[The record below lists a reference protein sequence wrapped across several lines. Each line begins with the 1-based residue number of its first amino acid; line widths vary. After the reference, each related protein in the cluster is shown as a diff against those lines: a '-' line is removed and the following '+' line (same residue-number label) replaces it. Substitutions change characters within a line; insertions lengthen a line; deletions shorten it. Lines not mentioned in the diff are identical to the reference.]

1 MINVNCTLHEASTAR
16 ECIVIV
22 QSTTN
27 MYSKLIIKVLPRT
40 NLHGVVIDLP
50 GDGWYHVRVYPW
62 TSGGLLTSDVA
73 WVEDVL
79 VATCS
84 ILDSSISTGMLM

>member
-27 MYSKLIIKVLPRT
+27 MYPKLIIKVLPRT
-40 NLHGVVIDLP
+40 SNEGAMIDLP

-73 WVEDVL
+73 WVEDIL
-79 VATCS
+79 VAACS
-84 ILDSSISTGMLM
+84 ISDSSISTGTLM